1 MFAFKQEKEIKA
13 KAKLGEIKDNIIQKW
28 EEKSR
33 DIIGGF
39 LDMFGRDGRL
49 VGLYRSYFP
58 NDDDD
63 DSSDELDKR

>member
-1 MFAFKQEKEIKA
+1 M
-13 KAKLGEIKDNIIQKW
+13 GEIKDNIIQKW

-58 NDDDD
+58 NDEDC
-63 DSSDELDKR
+63 DSSDELEKR